1 MSNTIVGLD
10 LGTTKIACVIAEVDR
25 DELKIVGVGTCPSN
39 EGLRRGVVVNLEK
52 TSRAIEKA
60 VSEAELMAGV
70 KIDAVYAGI
79 AGDHIR
85 SINSR
90 GVIAVSRGGNE
101 ITQADVDRVID
112 AAKAVAIPMDR
123 EILHVIPQGFIVDDQ
138 EGIKD
143 PIGMSGV
150 RLEAEVHIV
159 TGAVNSAENIYKS
172 IKRAGLKVYDLVLQ
186 PLASSYA
193 VLTADEKAIGVALLD
208 IGGGTTD
215 IALFFDG
222 SIRHTAVIGLGG
234 NNLTNDIAIGLRT
247 PTDIAEEVKRK
258 YGCASL
264 QQVKEDE
271 VISVSGVAGRGERE
285 VSRQVLAQIIEPRME
300 EIFSLAY
307 REIKRSE
314 EGDMLGAGVVLT
326 GGASKIPG
334 ATMLAEQV
342 FNQPSRVGE
351 PRGISGVT
359 DLVKDPMYATAVG
372 LVLYGYE
379 KRFKREEQGMDE
391 SNLFDSITAKMKGWF
406 GDLFGG

>member
-1 MSNTIVGLD
+1 MANTIVGLD
-10 LGTTKIACVIAEVDR
+10 LGTTKIACIIAEVDR
-25 DELKIVGVGTCPSN
+25 DELKIVGVGTASSE

-52 TSRAIEKA
+52 TAKAIEKA

-70 KIDAVYAGI
+70 KINSVYAGI

-112 AAKAVAIPMDR
+112 AAQAVAIPMDR

-138 EGIKD
+138 KGIKD
-143 PIGMSGV
+143 PIGMAGV
-150 RLEAEVHIV
+150 RLEVEVHIV
-159 TGAVNSAENIYKS
+159 TGAVASAENIYKS
-172 IKRAGLKVYDLVLQ
+172 IKRAGLKVDDLVLQ

-193 VLTADEKAIGVALLD
+193 VLTPDEKSLGVCLLD

-215 IALFFDG
+215 IALFFED

-247 PTDIAEEVKRK
+247 PTDQAERIKRK
-258 YGCASL
+258 YGCATV
-264 QQVKEDE
+264 QQVRDDE
-271 VISVSGVAGRGERE
+271 VITVQGVAGREERE

-300 EIFSLAY
+300 EIFGLAQ
-307 REIKRSE
+307 REIKRSDY
-314 EGDMLGAGVVLT
+314 GDMLGAGVVLT
-326 GGASKIPG
+326 GGAAKLPG
-334 ATMLAEQV
+334 AAALAEQV
-342 FNQPSRVGE
+342 FNQPARVGE
-351 PRGISGVT
+351 PKGLGGVS
-359 DLVKDPMYATAVG
+359 DAVKDPMYATGVG

-379 KRFKREEQGMDE
+379 KRFRKEVLDEE
-391 SNLFDSITAKMKGWF
+391 NLFDSILGKMKGWF
-406 GDLFGG
+406 GDLFSS